1 MENALAV
8 SNLQEF
14 CIFIERGPSYR
25 VFREP
30 NQVNLTRPDLKI
42 KVFGLFHPFPTHET
56 PLEQPQPVFPNAT
69 HPKEGRVPEI
79 VGIPCLRAELL
90 AADSA
95 REVRKNVIFTD
106 LRHF

>member
-1 MENALAV
+1 VENALAL

-14 CIFIERGPSYR
+14 YVFVARGPSYL
-25 VFREP
+25 VFCEA
-30 NQVNLTRPDLKI
+30 NQVNFSRPDLKI
-42 KVFGLFHPFPTHET
+42 RVFGLFHPFPTPET

-69 HPKEGRVPEI
+69 HPKEGRVPGI

-95 REVRKNVIFTD
+95 REVLKNVIFTD
-106 LRHF
+106 LPHF